1 MLHWM
6 ASENYENFLPVRR
19 RFLSSYVSA
28 RFEREDSDMR
38 CFNLATFRIEYPR
51 GGRWRNVAI
60 MICNIAHMQER

>member
-1 MLHWM
+1 MRIMSFFCQCGVDFCL
-6 ASENYENFLPVRR
+6 VI
-19 RFLSSYVSA
+19 SA